1 MEIRSHKVNL
11 FRPNFQFPIS
21 NFKFHNFMSE
31 EKSSSAKA
39 TEDKNIA
46 AEVKAAESTSAKATV
61 DEKDTKGK
69 AAKPEEL
76 KPGMT
81 VRVYQKIKEINA
93 KGEEKERLQFF
104 DGMIIAK
111 KHGNEAGASITVRK
125 ISEGVGVEKIF
136 PLHAPTVDRI
146 VIKKQAKV
154 RKSKLYFLRGEYNK
168 RLKEKAY

>member
-1 MEIRSHKVNL
+1 MA
-11 FRPNFQFPIS
+11 
-21 NFKFHNFMSE
+21 E
-31 EKSSSAKA
+31 EKNVSTSADA
-39 TEDKNIA
+39 TVDKA
-46 AEVKAAESTSAKATV
+46 AEVKTPAP
-61 DEKDTKGK
+61 EKDTKGK
-69 AAKPEEL
+69 AATPAEL

-81 VRVYQKIKEINA
+81 VRVYQKIKETNS

-111 KHGNEAGASITVRK
+111 KHGTEPGASITVRK

-136 PLHAPTVDRI
+136 PLFSPTVDRI

-154 RKSKLYFLRGEYNK
+154 RKAKLYYLREGYKK